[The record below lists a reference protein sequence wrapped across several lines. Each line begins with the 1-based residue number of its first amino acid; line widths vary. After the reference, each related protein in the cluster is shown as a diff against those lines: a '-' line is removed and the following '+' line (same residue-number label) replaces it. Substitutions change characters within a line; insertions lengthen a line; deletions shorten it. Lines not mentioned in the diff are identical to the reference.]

1 MVSGFMFIIIC
12 CFKNWELKR
21 PKKEQLVKNSHNNIP
36 FRIAGICIN
45 DHETFYWYREER
57 EKLLTGTGVV
67 EAVNRDIKKILKEFQ
82 TVVSPY
88 LKKHKGTIRWSFTD
102 LFLNNTPFHPE
113 CVYSDLKQAVLEDS
127 SHHKKKL
134 IYFEKAE
141 LWLESIQYIEMKSI
155 L

>member
-1 MVSGFMFIIIC
+1 M
-12 CFKNWELKR
+12 
-21 PKKEQLVKNSHNNIP
+21 NSHNNIP
-36 FRIAGICIN
+36 FRFAGTCIN

-102 LFLNNTPFHPE
+102 LFLNNTPFHTE